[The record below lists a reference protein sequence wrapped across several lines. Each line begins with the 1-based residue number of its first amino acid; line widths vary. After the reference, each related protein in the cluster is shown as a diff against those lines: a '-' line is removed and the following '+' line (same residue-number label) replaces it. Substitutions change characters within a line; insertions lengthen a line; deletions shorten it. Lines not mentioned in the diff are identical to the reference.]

1 MTENAEQRLA
11 EAREHQWLGEVSAL
25 EENLVHLRRPR
36 DEAERL
42 KADLQDAKVSAQ
54 PVDFMHAH

>member
-1 MTENAEQRLA
+1 MTENAEQRLT

-25 EENLVHLRRPR
+25 EESLVHLRLRR

-42 KADLQDAKVSAQ
+42 RPSARNGG
-54 PVDFMHAH
+54 